1 MNEPM
6 SPARATSER
15 MVELRR
21 LLIMDST
28 PERAFD
34 DLTRMAAQVC
44 SAPIAVISLTD
55 DHRNWFKSRIG
66 LQLKET
72 PAENSFCEAAISKP
86 AELTIVRDARAD
98 PHFSAH
104 PLVVGEPYIRF
115 YAAAPLVTSRGIV
128 VGMLCVIDR
137 EPRDLLPEQLAQLT
151 FLAEQVVTLLEARAS
166 GEVNAAS
173 AA

>member
-1 MNEPM
+1 
-6 SPARATSER
+6 
-15 MVELRR
+15 MVELHR

-44 SAPIAVISLTD
+44 SAPLAVISLTD

-86 AELTIVRDARAD
+86 AALTIVRDARAD
-98 PHFSAH
+98 PHLAPILWWLASPTSGFMLPH
-104 PLVVGEPYIRF
+104 P
-115 YAAAPLVTSRGIV
+115 
-128 VGMLCVIDR
+128 
-137 EPRDLLPEQLAQLT
+137 
-151 FLAEQVVTLLEARAS
+151 
-166 GEVNAAS
+166 
-173 AA
+173 